1 VNRLPLYLLVDG
13 LTASASELFAA
24 MLRDN
29 NAARL
34 IGTSTLG
41 AGCGH
46 TNGGIAAT
54 LKNSGSSLKLP
65 DCIRLRGDGSNE
77 VLGIVPDVL
86 VPWRSRDSKHQRAM
100 KTVRALESAVK

>member
-1 VNRLPLYLLVDG
+1 
-13 LTASASELFAA
+13 

-29 NAARL
+29 DAARL

-54 LKNSGSSLKLP
+54 LHHSGAELKLP
-65 DCIRLRGDGSNE
+65 DCIRLRADETNE
-77 VLGIVPDVL
+77 VVGIVPDAL
-86 VPWRSRDSKHQRAM
+86 VPWRTRDSRYQRAM
-100 KTVRALESAVK
+100 KAVRALETMVK